1 MSPSQASSDG
11 FPRLVGAENFDVW
24 KTRVCAALDGKH
36 LLGYVKMPDYD
47 GVSEDESDDDES
59 NMSDIDNDT
68 NASPPEQ
75 PGNESDAVD
84 YDESGDELKPPSD
97 SDDESAGDSDTSSK
111 RKKLPVIR
119 PFNRSQARQDRK
131 RGTKEKSQP
140 LHPRERRRQ
149 EPKTKAFLMK
159 TMDNTHVRLVKNLTT
174 SDEIFQFICRKYEGA
189 AFHTS
194 SNTT

>member
-1 MSPSQASSDG
+1 MSPSQASSDD
-11 FPRLVGAENFDVW
+11 FPRLVRAENFDVW
-24 KTRVCAALDGKH
+24 KTR
-36 LLGYVKMPDYD
+36 
-47 GVSEDESDDDES
+47 DESDDDES

-68 NASPPEQ
+68 NAGPPEQ
-75 PGNESDAVD
+75 PGNDSDAVN

-97 SDDESAGDSDTSSK
+97 SDDESGGDSDTSSK

-131 RGTKEKSQP
+131 RGTKEEPQP

-149 EPKTKAFLMK
+149 EAKTKAFLMK

-174 SDEIFQFICRKYEGA
+174 SSEGHRTLAVRA
-189 AFHTS
+189 ASWMNGPRRRRGATGRQVGE
-194 SNTT
+194 